1 MLFRGSSPQAYINTR
16 LRVCQSLRRGNPLRR
31 EIKCEAYVHAD
42 SALDATGR
50 GGGMAS
56 GGTGW
61 GGSWVRPPPCR
72 TALPFL
78 PSAGGGP
85 PFPAT
90 AGTGRIRVLVG
101 GGLQPRLAA
110 AAARIVATRSSLPP
124 FAPRA
129 AAAAHLAL
137 RRSGLRAAS
146 ARARRLRPG
155 VRIAGEFLP
164 WRAPPLRPRGAPAAA
179 AAVTGRSARDASRTS
194 RPVQKTPL
202 RGAQRL
208 TEAFTVSVGLVSGLV
223 TRA

>member
-1 MLFRGSSPQAYINTR
+1 MRSGEAEDG
-16 LRVCQSLRRGNPLRR
+16 LRRAGLGGLVGAPSPLPHG
-31 EIKCEAYVHAD
+31 AP
-42 SALDATGR
+42 L
-50 GGGMAS
+50 
-56 GGTGW
+56 
-61 GGSWVRPPPCR
+61 PP
-72 TALPFL
+72 F
-78 PSAGGGP
+78 AGGGP
-85 PFPAT
+85 PFPAS
-90 AGTGRIRVLVG
+90 AITGRIRVLVG

-155 VRIAGEFLP
+155 DRIAGVFLP

-179 AAVTGRSARDASRTS
+179 AAVTRRSAREASRTS